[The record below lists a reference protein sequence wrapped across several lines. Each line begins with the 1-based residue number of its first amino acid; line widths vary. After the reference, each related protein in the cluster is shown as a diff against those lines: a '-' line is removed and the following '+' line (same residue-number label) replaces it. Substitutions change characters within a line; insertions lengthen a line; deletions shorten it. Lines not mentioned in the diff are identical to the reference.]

1 MKKVLLAAVAALC
14 CSTALAQDPPALDEV
29 ALRAAFK
36 DLKDPASAQ
45 FRHIR
50 YKADKGAWTMCG
62 EVNAKNSYGAFTGF
76 QKFQGVA
83 SNPGGKTAYWVGPV
97 GAIAQQLCAEDGL

>member
-1 MKKVLLAAVAALC
+1 MKKILAITLMTCLSAAY
-14 CSTALAQDPPALDEV
+14 AQEPPTLDES

-45 FRHIR
+45 FRDIK

-83 SNPGGKTAYWVGPV
+83 SNPGGKTTYWVGPV
-97 GAIAQQLCAEDGL
+97 GSVAQQFCAEDGL